1 MKYKEALGYLK
12 YLQEFRVKL
21 GLERMK
27 ALSEVLGHPW
37 RDYYYIIIA
46 GTNGK
51 GSVGAF
57 LTSILSKNYKV
68 GFNSSPHLISPRERI
83 RLNGMAVSEEEFGYF
98 IGEIAR
104 ASEKINQRFSHPVT
118 FFETI
123 TATAMLAF
131 REWRV
136 DIGIFEVGMGGR
148 LDATNIAEEDMSI
161 LTEIDLD
168 HTGHLGKTVEEIAR
182 EKAFVIK
189 KGISIIGTEKEN
201 IKRIFCERA
210 RNAGVNTR
218 VVFEDDNFR
227 VVEPMKKFWFK
238 GDKEYIF
245 SPSIQGN
252 HQGKNASVAISAA
265 EELKKEGFSI
275 SEENILIG
283 ISTAFWP
290 GRLETIGKI
299 TLDGVHNCHAS
310 VTVGEY
316 LRETGPWDTLIFTVL
331 RDKDYRCM
339 GRNIF
344 PHFRK
349 IILTEVESKRKMP
362 AEQLIPLASRYAE
375 VFLREN
381 PYEALEC
388 ARMVSSGRIFAGGSL
403 YMIGKIREKLMEEG
417 AVNLL

>member
-21 GLERMK
+21 GLKRMK

-37 RDYYYIIIA
+37 KSYYYIIIA

-57 LTSILSKNYKV
+57 LTSILSKRYKV

-83 RLNGMAVSEEEFGYF
+83 RLNGVAVSEEEFGYF
-98 IGEIAR
+98 IGEVAR
-104 ASEKINQRFSHPVT
+104 ASEKINRRFSHPVT

-123 TATAMLAF
+123 TAAAMLAF
-131 REWRV
+131 REWSV

-189 KGISIIGTEKEN
+189 KGISIIGTEKESV
-201 IKRIFCERA
+201 KRIFRERA
-210 RNAGVNTR
+210 KNAGVSFR
-218 VVFEDDNFR
+218 MVFKENNFK
-227 VVEPMKKFWFK
+227 VIEPMKKFWFR
-238 GDKEYIF
+238 GGKEYVF
-245 SPSIQGN
+245 SPSLLGN
-252 HQGKNASVAISAA
+252 HQGKNASIAISAA
-265 EELKKEGFSI
+265 EELKKQGFSI
-275 SEENILIG
+275 YKENILDG

-290 GRLETIGKI
+290 GRLETIGNI
-299 TLDGVHNCHAS
+299 TIDGVHNCHAS
-310 VTVGEY
+310 VSVGEY
-316 LRETGPWDTLIFTVL
+316 LKETGPWDTLIFTIL
-331 RDKDYRCM
+331 RDKEYRCM
-339 GRNIF
+339 GRNLF

-375 VFLREN
+375 IFLRRD
-381 PYEALEC
+381 PGEALDY
-388 ARMVSSGRIFAGGSL
+388 ARSISSGRIFAGGSL
-403 YMIGKIREKLMEEG
+403 YMIGKIREKLLEEG
-417 AVNLL
+417 VVDML